1 MGTHASAISVEKS
14 IEPVNKPVGEFRV
27 SKIDGIRDTRKRSC
41 GQRPS
46 LRMRKKQIQVCARVC
61 VHECVWTVCTNF
73 SSSCSTKRNLQRDD
87 RWCNG
92 SSQHPRRFF
101 DPPLA
106 EPGPFKPIIRGGTR
120 VERSP
125 GKKCARLSRR
135 IGSYT
140 PRERGRGS

>member
-1 MGTHASAISVEKS
+1 MVRPETAASYAKE
-14 IEPVNKPVGEFRV
+14 
-27 SKIDGIRDTRKRSC
+27 RDTS
-41 GQRPS
+41 
-46 LRMRKKQIQVCARVC
+46 VCTCVC
-61 VHECVWTVCTNF
+61 VCVCLRVWTVCTNF
-73 SSSCSTKRNLQRDD
+73 SSSCSTRRNLQRDD

-125 GKKCARLSRR
+125 AKTARDYRDESARIRLVREGVLIERR
-135 IGSYT
+135 GTWS
-140 PRERGRGS
+140 PRLECEIPAEIIRENWSV